1 MDENFLKSKP
11 NWNTEGKLQQIIF
24 GEMAAEIMQLDCQDL
39 GMGGTGNGDII
50 ANMASPHISK
60 ELEFLGGQKFFDS
73 KQRLRSNL

>member
-1 MDENFLKSKP
+1 
-11 NWNTEGKLQQIIF
+11 
-24 GEMAAEIMQLDCQDL
+24 MAAEIMKLDWQDL